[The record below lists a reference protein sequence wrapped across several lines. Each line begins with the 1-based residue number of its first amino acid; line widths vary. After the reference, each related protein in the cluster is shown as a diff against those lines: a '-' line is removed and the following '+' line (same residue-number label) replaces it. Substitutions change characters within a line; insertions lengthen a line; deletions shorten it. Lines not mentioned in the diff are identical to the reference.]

1 MSLICRLNLGRRFST
16 ALPRR
21 AEDIMSNPDCRPTQL
36 CLRVSYLIRFV
47 GDLDT
52 AAKYSR
58 LAVFTG
64 IKSESTTTT
73 CQSIIGAMLRDK
85 RQRDAGDLYDFF
97 FNKPD
102 SKTLF
107 THFIPSTNC
116 VNNVFESGLQQGFI
130 HVEEVLRL
138 HQKASK
144 SGKIHDYP
152 NTDTFRVL
160 TKGLVHSG
168 RLDQA
173 EALLRD
179 RTVDRTTY
187 PDHVAF
193 NNLIRG
199 FLDLGKLDKA
209 NLVLGEFKRL
219 FLIALSETKDDLDH
233 SNYENRVAFLM
244 ATFMEYWFK
253 RGKEVEAMECYHR
266 SVLSNR
272 LLVCAETGNALLV
285 VLLKYGEKKH
295 AWALYHE
302 LLDERRTDSDTIK
315 IMVDECFDM
324 GRPGEAMETYKKAR
338 AKNSDRY
345 NITKCC
351 EEEDGAVSF
360 YFTVFNDGYIIT
372 RCCENGML
380 SEAESVFVDSLADDI
395 GYVDVKTFKTM
406 IDAYVKA
413 GRIDD
418 AIKTSN
424 KMIDATLKEVS
435 HLF

>member
-1 MSLICRLNLGRRFST
+1 MMSLICRLNLGRRFST

-36 CLRVSYLIRFV
+36 CLRVTYLIRFV

-52 AAKYSR
+52 AAKYAR
-58 LAVFTG
+58 LAVFTRF
-64 IKSESTTTT
+64 KSETTIKT
-73 CQSIIGAMLRDK
+73 CQSIIGGMLRDK
-85 RQRDAGDLYDFF
+85 RPEDAYDLFDFF
-97 FNKPD
+97 FNEHKLIRN
-102 SKTLF
+102 SHCWNYML
-107 THFIPSTNC
+107 
-116 VNNVFESGLQQGFI
+116 ESGLQQGVIDDALELYHRPIKF
-130 HVEEVLRL
+130 
-138 HQKASK
+138 
-144 SGKIHDYP
+144 GKIHDYP
-152 NTDTFRVL
+152 NTDTFRVM

-168 RLDQA
+168 RFDEA

-179 RTVDRTTY
+179 RKVDRIIY
-187 PDHVAF
+187 PDHVAYK
-193 NNLIRG
+193 NLIRG
-199 FLDLGKLDKA
+199 FLDLGNLDKA
-209 NLVLGEFKRL
+209 NLVLDEFKRL
-219 FLIALSETKDDLDH
+219 FLIALSETKDDLHH
-233 SNYENRVAFLM
+233 SNYENRVAFVM
-244 ATFMEYWFK
+244 AAFMEYLFK
-253 RGKEVEAMECYHR
+253 QGKEVEAMECYNR

-324 GRPGEAMETYKKAR
+324 GRLGEAMETYKKAR

-395 GYVDVKTFKTM
+395 GYIDVNTFKTM